1 MGSNRKDRND
11 LASVLMNRAVTLDV
25 LTRYEDAL
33 NDFKACA
40 AILETIPA
48 ERRFVKLETIN
59 ELIDS
64 IEQ

>member
-11 LASVLMNRAVTLDV
+11 LAGALMNRAITYYK
-25 LTRYEDAL
+25 LTRYEEAL
-33 NDFKACA
+33 NDFKTSA

-48 ERRFVKLETIN
+48 DRRFEKLETIN